1 MASFNKI
8 EIFVGD
14 LSVGKNHDLNA
25 DTLECYLSN
34 AAASASADE
43 VKADLAEIT
52 PENGYTGP
60 EDTTNTAS
68 ESGGIMSCVGVDI
81 VITASGAV
89 GPFINTVLQNTT
101 PSSPL
106 DPLIG
111 WWNRSSV
118 TMANTDTFT
127 IDFGSTMFTIT

>member
-1 MASFNKI
+1 MATFNKF
-8 EIFVGD
+8 ETFVGD
-14 LSVGKNHDLNA
+14 LGIGKVHDLNV

-34 AAASASADE
+34 ATASASADS

-52 PENGYTGP
+52 QENGYTAP

-68 ESGGIMSCVGVDI
+68 ETGGVLTVVGVDI
-81 VITASGAV
+81 VITATGSV
-89 GPFINTVLQNTT
+89 GPFINTVLMNTT
-101 PSSPL
+101 PASPL

-127 IDFGSTMFTIT
+127 IDFGASMFTIT